1 MVDDAETVQDA
12 TVVPASDRGNV
23 RVELPPAGYHFGD
36 VIGKGGMGE
45 VVAAHDLRIGR
56 DVAVKRMH
64 DGMADADAVARF
76 LREARIQA
84 RLDHPAIV
92 PVHELGT
99 DAEGRPY
106 FTMKRLA
113 GETLA
118 QRLQTGGRMQPLLR
132 AFSDVCLAIELAH
145 TRGVVHRDLKPAN
158 IILGNFGEVYV
169 LDWGI
174 ARVIAEHDERVD
186 AQAVDTLDENTQ
198 TGAILGTP
206 GYMAP
211 EQVRG
216 VEVTGA
222 TDVYALGA
230 ILFEILTA
238 TPLHP
243 RGTTGA
249 LAHTL
254 AEPQVRPASVRGDVA
269 PELDAAC
276 FAALAA
282 DPEARPTA
290 RGLGEAVQRYLDGD
304 RDAERRRALAEE
316 RLAEARRAADP
327 GRAIYLAGQAV
338 TLAPTYAEASE
349 LLLELFVKPA
359 AVDPPELVASLEKER
374 RDMVRVRLNRGRA
387 AYLSV
392 FLFWLVIPFMHVSS
406 WPLLVGYYGV
416 LGLLIALMFAWAK
429 RGDTNLPVALSITL
443 VLVVVWTRIAGPFML
458 TPVMICGVLLAY
470 TSDPRMSDRGWRT
483 VAFALVAVMLPQVL
497 EWVGAIAPTTG
508 VIDGSIL
515 THSAIFRIQGP
526 FELAI
531 LTVAN
536 LAFVMSV
543 ALFAL
548 GLNRA
553 ARGAR
558 ESLARQAWALR
569 QLLPREA
576 RPDKT

>member
-1 MVDDAETVQDA
+1 MVDDARTVQDA
-12 TVVPASDRGNV
+12 TVVPAGSVAV
-23 RVELPPAGYHFGD
+23 RVELPPAGYDFGE

-45 VVAAHDLRIGR
+45 VIAAHDLRIGR

-64 DGMADADAVARF
+64 AGMGDADAVSRF

-118 QRLQTGGRMQPLLR
+118 QRLSTGGRMQPLLR
-132 AFSDVCLAIELAH
+132 AFIDVCLAVELAH

-186 AQAVDTLDENTQ
+186 AQAVDTVDENTQ

-211 EQVRG
+211 EQING
-216 VEVTGA
+216 KEVTGA

-230 ILFEILTA
+230 ILFEILA
-238 TPLHP
+238 AAPLHP
-243 RGTTGA
+243 RGTTPA

-254 AEPQVRPASVRGDVA
+254 AQPQLSPAALRPDVA

-276 FAALAA
+276 FGALAA
-282 DPEARPTA
+282 DPKSRPTA
-290 RGLGEAVQRYLDGD
+290 RALAESVQRYLDVD

-316 RLAEARRAADP
+316 RLAEARRAPDP

-338 TLAPTYAEASE
+338 TLAPGYAEASE
-349 LLLELFVKPA
+349 LLLELFVTPPK
-359 AVDPPELVASLEKER
+359 VDPPELVASFEVER
-374 RDMVRVRLNRGRA
+374 KRTTVERLRRGRA
-387 AYLSV
+387 AYVSV
-392 FLFWLVIPFMHVSS
+392 FSFWAVIPFMHVAS
-406 WPLLVGYYGV
+406 WLWLGVFYGTLAVIVG
-416 LGLLIALMFAWAK
+416 AMFWWTR
-429 RGDTNLPVALSITL
+429 RGADTNLSISISLTF
-443 VLVVVWTRIAGPFML
+443 VLVIAWSRIAGPFML
-458 TPVMICGVLLAY
+458 LPVMVCGVMVAF
-470 TSDPRMSDRGWRT
+470 TADPRMSDNWWRT
-483 VAFALVAVMLPQVL
+483 IGFVLVALLLPMAL
-497 EWVGAIAPTTG
+497 EGLGILAPTFGVADGAI
-508 VIDGSIL
+508 V
-515 THSAIFRIQGP
+515 THSQIFEIRGA

-531 LTVAN
+531 LTIAN
-536 LAFVMSV
+536 LAFVV
-543 ALFAL
+543 AVAVFAL

-553 ARGAR
+553 ARTAR
-558 ESLARQAWALR
+558 DSLLRQTWALR
-569 QLLPREA
+569 QLLPRAA